1 MACRRGPAS
10 HEMTCFMHGK
20 IRIVLRYS
28 SKVLQV
34 DDLSANLGYD
44 HDNIVWKWLSGHG
57 AWRGASEWVWYC
69 HGPEVCQDE
78 ADLRMWY
85 SWGSTD
91 LRPSSVNLSFIYINY
106 IYIYLFPYYKYY
118 KIE

>member
-28 SKVLQV
+28 SKVLRV

-44 HDNIVWKWLSGHG
+44 HDNTVWKWLSGHG

-91 LRPSSVNLSFIYINY
+91 LRPEFRKSTFHSCKCVSILHMLKHTTHTIR
-106 IYIYLFPYYKYY
+106 
-118 KIE
+118 